1 MPATQELAI
10 PPYLKTGDTVAI
22 TCPAGAVQAAEI
34 TVMAQY
40 LEAQGFHVLVGATV
54 GTAYYKFSASDAVRT
69 ADLQQY
75 LDNPKVKAIF
85 FGRGGYG
92 VVRILDQLDFTTFAQ
107 HPKWLIG
114 YSDITA
120 ILGHIQSV
128 YGIAGLHAH
137 MQGGYQSNAFHE
149 LSTDSIFDALKGY
162 GQTYMGV
169 SHAMNRVGAA
179 DGQITGGNLALLSDL
194 MGTPSDINTEGKI
207 LFIEDIGEYK
217 YNIDRMLWQLKR
229 AGKLASL
236 KGLLV
241 GGFTDTQD
249 NPIPFGMD
257 VYDMVAEK
265 VAAYNYPVVYGFPV
279 GHQAENYALVC
290 GGAYQL
296 HVHETTWTLSRVV

>member
-10 PPYLKTGDTVAI
+10 PPYLKSGDTVAI
-22 TCPAGAVQAAEI
+22 TCPAGAVQTADI
-34 TVMAQY
+34 MVMTQY

-54 GTAYYKFSASDAVRT
+54 GTAYYKFSATDADRA
-69 ADLQQY
+69 ADLQQF
-75 LDNPKVKAIF
+75 LDNTEVKAIF

-92 VVRILDQLDFTTFAQ
+92 VVRILDDLDFTAFAK

-120 ILGHIQSV
+120 LLGHIQSV

-137 MQGGYQSNAFHE
+137 MQGGYQTKEFHG

-162 GQTYMGV
+162 GQTYVGA
-169 SHAMNRVGAA
+169 SLAMNRVGETQ
-179 DGQITGGNLALLSDL
+179 GLITGGNLALLSDL
-194 MGTPSDINTEGKI
+194 IGTPSDINTEGKI
-207 LFIEDIGEYK
+207 LFIEDISEYK

-241 GGFTDTQD
+241 GGFTDTLD
-249 NPIPFGMD
+249 NPTPFGME
-257 VYDMVAEK
+257 VYEMVAEK
-265 VAAYNYPVVYGFPV
+265 VAAYHYPVVYGFPV
-279 GHQAENYALVC
+279 GHQAENYALIC

-296 HVHETTWTLSRVV
+296 QVNESSWILSRTV

>member
-10 PPYLKTGDTVAI
+10 PPYLSPGDLVAI
-22 TCPAGAVQAAEI
+22 TCPAGAVQTSDI
-34 TVMAQY
+34 NVMAQY
-40 LEAQGFHVLVGATV
+40 LEAKGFRVQIGATI
-54 GTAYYKFSASDAVRT
+54 GTSYFKFSAPDAAR
-69 ADLQQY
+69 AHDLQQF
-75 LDNPKVKAIF
+75 LDNPDVKAIF

-92 VVRILDQLDFTTFAQ
+92 VVRILDQLDFTAFVQ

-120 ILGHIQSV
+120 MLGHIQSV

-137 MQGGYQSNAFHE
+137 MQGGYQTNTFHG
-149 LSTDSIFDALKGY
+149 LSTDSIFDALYGY
-162 GQTYMGV
+162 GQTYVGT
-169 SHAMNRVGAA
+169 SHAMNRVGEAK
-179 DGQITGGNLALLSDL
+179 GIVTGGNLALLSDL
-194 MGTPSDINTEGKI
+194 VGTPSDIDTTNKL
-207 LFIEDIGEYK
+207 LFIEDISEYK

-229 AGKLASL
+229 AGKLARL

-249 NPIPFGMD
+249 NEIPFGME

-265 VAAYNYPVVYGFPV
+265 VAEYNYPVVYGFPV
-279 GHQAENYALVC
+279 GHQAENYALIC

-296 HVHETTWTLSRVV
+296 QVLETAWTLSRVV